1 MTAITAAYLSFLFTA
16 PKVEITVDAKNG
28 EIVTGERAFRATVAA
43 GGQDVTQVEF
53 YVGDELRDSDTT
65 TPYIFRIDSLA
76 ETDGPLK
83 LRFKAY
89 TADGKS
95 GEKVLPIVIDNGLGK
110 GAQFHLD
117 QGEAFLRDGKPK
129 EALTSGRIAL
139 KIDDKSVAARI
150 ILSRANLALGVFDQA
165 QRFAEDALAKE
176 PSNVIALDLLAG
188 INLRRSFATINRE
201 GGDRASTILSIKSA
215 LKQAVEARR
224 KALDA
229 LLDKQQPP
237 TLETAK
243 QYADV
248 AIKASRYS
256 LAIQALNPAFKAN
269 LKDSGIANRLAFA
282 QIRSGRDADALR
294 TMSTHQRYAT
304 PDAYGFALI
313 AVLEDGIGTKSASD
327 DAIKQGLL
335 ADPDDLGLKTAQAF
349 IALRNGRTNSLVG
362 IVNDLNGVAGSRTEV
377 AYYLFSANTALRRFE
392 PARKAFADAVLAEP
406 ANYDAYIET
415 ANAALKLVPSAKKNN
430 EKGFL
435 YDTARAY
442 YETALVARP
451 ESAEALSGLVIVNLY
466 QGKTVEAV
474 DLGESATRADPGSAV
489 AQFALAGAYSKRVS
503 EVTKAA
509 NGASSPEA
517 VKLSGLAEAAIKSAG
532 KLDDRNLGGHGI
544 PRETDILKYL
554 STFGRV
560 PVLTAPQ

>member
-1 MTAITAAYLSFLFTA
+1 MTAITAAYLSFLFTP

-28 EIVTGERAFRATVAA
+28 EVVTGERAFRATVAA
-43 GGQDVTQVEF
+43 DGQDVTQVEF
-53 YVGDELRDSDTT
+53 YVGDELRDSDTA

-89 TADGKS
+89 TSDGKS
-95 GEKVLPIVIDNGLGK
+95 GEKVLSVVIDNGLSK
-110 GAQFHLD
+110 GAQYHLD

-139 KIDDKSVAARI
+139 KIDDKSIPARI

-165 QRFAEDALAKE
+165 QRFAEDALAKD
-176 PSNVIALDLLAG
+176 PANVTALDLLAG

-215 LKQAVEARR
+215 LRQAVEARR
-224 KALDA
+224 KSLDA
-229 LLDKQQPP
+229 TLDMQPAP
-237 TLETAK
+237 TPETAK

-248 AIKASRYS
+248 CIRASRYS
-256 LAIQALNPAFKAN
+256 LAIQALNPAFNAN
-269 LKDSGIANRLAFA
+269 VKDASIANRLAYA

-294 TMSTHQRYAT
+294 TMATHQRYAT
-304 PDAYGFALI
+304 PDAYGYALI
-313 AVLEDGIGTKSASD
+313 AVLEDAIGTKAASD
-327 DAIKQGLL
+327 EAIKQGLL

-349 IALRNGRTNSLVG
+349 IALRNSRTSSLVG
-362 IVNDLNGVAGSRTEV
+362 IVNDLNSVAGSRTEV
-377 AYYLFSANTALRRFE
+377 AYYLFSANTALRRYE

-406 ANYDAYIET
+406 ANYDAYIER
-415 ANAALKLVPSAKKNN
+415 ANAALNLVASAKDNT

-451 ESAEALSGLVIVNLY
+451 ESAEALSGIVIVDLY
-466 QGKTVEAV
+466 QGKTAEAV

-489 AQFALAGAYSKRVS
+489 AQFALAGAYSKRIS
-503 EVTKAA
+503 EVTRAA
-509 NGASSPEA
+509 NGATSPE
-517 VKLSGLAEAAIKSAG
+517 VVRLSGLAEAAIKAAG
-532 KLDDRNLGGHGI
+532 RLDERNLGGHGI
-544 PRETDILKYL
+544 PREADILKYL
-554 STFGRV
+554 STFGRL
-560 PVLTAPQ
+560 PVLTAPR